1 MRKFHFRFGAKI
13 GHDSIL
19 SEVVIQK
26 FWCNIVKTTG
36 FYSDGE
42 FICGERFVEV
52 VDKDVTRLELQYLE
66 KVISLTMNQKIVFE
80 SDE

>member
-1 MRKFHFRFGAKI
+1 MRKFYFRFDAKI